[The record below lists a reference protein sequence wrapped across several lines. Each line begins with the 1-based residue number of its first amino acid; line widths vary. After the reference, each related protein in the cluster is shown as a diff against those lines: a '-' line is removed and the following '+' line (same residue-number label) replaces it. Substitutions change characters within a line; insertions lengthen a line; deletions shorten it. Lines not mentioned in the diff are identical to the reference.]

1 MAAFGTYSPHAHV
14 TATLHG
20 VIVNLFYYVTP
31 LLPEHSFLSR
41 VCISLSQDEAT
52 SCCPIDACYKHQDHT
67 TSTPACFAEM
77 VTCFFQGL
85 QQCADASISNELTGK
100 KGISGAQKGRM
111 SVGLELVSK
120 PWYIF
125 LGEPTSGLDTEIAE

>member
-1 MAAFGTYSPHAHV
+1 MAAFGAYSPHAHV

-20 VIVNLFYYVTP
+20 VLVDLFYYVTP
-31 LLPEHSFLSR
+31 LLPERSFLSR

-52 SCCPIDACYKHQDHT
+52 SCRPIDACYKHQDHT

-85 QQCADASISNELTGK
+85 QQCADAYIGDELAGK
-100 KGISGAQKGRM
+100 KGISGGQKRRV
-111 SVGLELVSK
+111 SVGLELVSN
-120 PWYIF
+120 PRCIF
-125 LGEPTSGLDTEIAE
+125 LDGSTSGLDSEIAE